1 MIVRTQNIVTMT
13 PNIKPKSGG
22 RSEKAPTGG
31 PLWPADAVERW
42 PIAKL
47 IPYANNARTHS
58 DAQVAQIAASIRQ
71 WGWTMPVLVD
81 EAGTI
86 IAGHGRVLAAHQ
98 LAIETVPVMV
108 ARGWSDTQRRL
119 YTLADN
125 KLALNADWDA
135 GTLKLEMMD
144 LRDMGVDLS
153 LTGFADFELE
163 PLFKLGVSDPDG
175 EWDGM
180 PAYDQPDDRPFR
192 SIAVHFKDQAAV
204 DAFAQLIEQVIS
216 EKAKYIWY
224 PEAERERFADKRYVD
239 EP

>member
-1 MIVRTQNIVTMT
+1 MT
-13 PNIKPKSGG
+13 ANIKPKSGG

-47 IPYANNARTHS
+47 IPYANNARKHS
-58 DAQVAQIAASIRQ
+58 DAQIAQIAASIRQ

-98 LAIETVPVMV
+98 LEIETVPVMV

-125 KLALNADWDA
+125 KLAMNADWDA
-135 GTLKLEMMD
+135 GTLKLEMID

-153 LTGFADFELE
+153 LTGFADFELQ
-163 PLFKLGVSDPDG
+163 PLFKLGVTDPGG
-175 EWDGM
+175 EWQGM
-180 PAYDQPDDRPFR
+180 PEFEQGDETAFR
-192 SIAVHFKDQAAV
+192 TIKVHFTDQAGV
-204 DAFAQLIEQVIS
+204 NAFARLIEQTIS
-216 EKAKYIWY
+216 ERTKFVWFPPVT
-224 PEAERERFADKRYVD
+224 PERVTDKRYVD